1 MGCGSLMIP
10 LSATTDI
17 TRKGEKTMS
26 RDIPPEPIG
35 DIPDFKNM
43 TIRQMREDMTALN
56 HLIKELKA
64 IEKDNTKKFALTWG
78 AGTLATA
85 AVTLIFP
92 PAAFMVLSTSTMLN
106 VDPLARSMMARQMLH
121 KAEDLRE
128 RYKIVWRARPGRAF
142 HDVAARNKREA
153 ERKKQNR
160 KFRFPGFGK

>member
-1 MGCGSLMIP
+1 MIP
-10 LSATTDI
+10 LKFTRVAHI
-17 TRKGEKTMS
+17 ARKGEKTMS
-26 RDIPPEPIG
+26 DRTPAFG
-35 DIPDFKNM
+35 DADYPDFKNM

-85 AVTLIFP
+85 AVTAFFP
-92 PAAFMVLSTSTMLN
+92 PAAFLVLTTSTMMN
-106 VDPLARSMMARQMLH
+106 VDPMARTMMARDMLR

-142 HDVAARNKREA
+142 HDVAARNKREV

-160 KFRFPGFGK
+160 KFKFPGFGK